1 MTRKKVLAKIP
12 FELMSKELQVA
23 LKLEEPQ
30 LFGIIP
36 KSILQKLGITVDK
49 INLDLV
55 DDDNR
60 LCLIGPPIQ
69 VD

>member
-1 MTRKKVLAKIP
+1 MMTKDVAT
-12 FELMSKELQVA
+12 A

-30 LFGIIP
+30 FLIIVP
-36 KSILQKLGITVDK
+36 ESIFKKLGITVDK

-60 LCLIGPPIQ
+60 LCLIGPPLY
-69 VD
+69 

>member
-12 FELMSKELQVA
+12 FQLMSKELQVE

-36 KSILQKLGITVDK
+36 KSIFQKLGITVNE
-49 INLDLV
+49 ISLDLV
-55 DDDNR
+55 NDDNR
-60 LCLIGPPIQ
+60 LCLIGPHLK